1 MKYENIKKHTG
12 TLIVFVLFAVI
23 VVGFKVNHDHK
34 QRAEWESNRKVITV
48 YVGDGDTLDEF
59 GYKYKPEWMDVRE
72 YREEIK
78 ELNGMQ
84 TSTVYAGQELKVY
97 QVEEDVQN
105 AQNSI
110 HD

>member
-1 MKYENIKKHTG
+1 MKVEQIKKHIG
-12 TLIVFVLFAVI
+12 TIIALVLLATI
-23 VVGFKVNHDHK
+23 VVGFKVNHDRQ

-48 YVGDGDTLDEF
+48 YVRNGDTLDEF
-59 GYKYKPEWMDVRE
+59 GYEYKPEWMDVRE

-84 TSTVYAGQELKVY
+84 TSTVYAGQELKIY
-97 QVEEDVQN
+97 KIEEGIEN